1 MSETA
6 TVTRSRFKDRKHEQ
20 PVAGSA
26 KSRTQAR
33 VVTQAAPSHADS
45 APSKKPSIPAKHKPT
60 SGGGKGGLKGL

>member
-26 KSRTQAR
+26 KSRRQAR
-33 VVTQAAPSHADS
+33 VVTQAGPVKQS
-45 APSKKPSIPAKHKPT
+45 APTKHKPT
-60 SGGGKGGLKGL
+60 SGGNNA